1 MALVENELQFFL
13 DMKVPQVKFVDRT
26 FNCNHEHTMAIWKY
40 IYEHDNGV
48 TNFHFELSAD
58 LLTDEEIEYVK
69 NFRPGLV
76 QFEIGVQTA
85 NSETLKAIHRN
96 PDLTVLKQKVA
107 KIRKQRN
114 IHQHLDLIVGLPYE
128 DYDSFKNSYNV
139 VYEMKPDQLQLGFL
153 KVLKGSPIYYDREK
167 FAIVYQDR
175 APYEVLF
182 TDWVSYMDVLKL
194 KRVEDMT
201 ERYYN
206 SMQFEASLPYIIS
219 FFDTPF
225 DFFMQ
230 IGNFYKKMG
239 YEGIHQSRLQNYEI
253 LLEFVLDICKPD
265 KRKEE
270 VLRQLIIY
278 DIYARE
284 NLKNRPIFV
293 GYESE
298 IPKDEVRTFY
308 KKEESEHKY
317 LKGYDG
323 NDWKQLHRMTHLE
336 QFDIDIQDYLK
347 TGIINDKKSRLLFDY
362 KNRNPLD
369 HQASIY
375 KIAFSH

>member
-265 KRKEE
+265 KRKEK

>member
-1 MALVENELQFFL
+1 
-13 DMKVPQVKFVDRT
+13 
-26 FNCNHEHTMAIWKY
+26 
-40 IYEHDNGV
+40 
-48 TNFHFELSAD
+48 
-58 LLTDEEIEYVK
+58 
-69 NFRPGLV
+69 
-76 QFEIGVQTA
+76 
-85 NSETLKAIHRN
+85 
-96 PDLTVLKQKVA
+96 
-107 KIRKQRN
+107 
-114 IHQHLDLIVGLPYE
+114 
-128 DYDSFKNSYNV
+128 
-139 VYEMKPDQLQLGFL
+139 
-153 KVLKGSPIYYDREK
+153 
-167 FAIVYQDR
+167 
-175 APYEVLF
+175 
-182 TDWVSYMDVLKL
+182 
-194 KRVEDMT
+194 
-201 ERYYN
+201 
-206 SMQFEASLPYIIS
+206 
-219 FFDTPF
+219 
-225 DFFMQ
+225 MQ

>member
-1 MALVENELQFFL
+1 M
-13 DMKVPQVKFVDRT
+13 
-26 FNCNHEHTMAIWKY
+26 
-40 IYEHDNGV
+40 
-48 TNFHFELSAD
+48 
-58 LLTDEEIEYVK
+58 
-69 NFRPGLV
+69 
-76 QFEIGVQTA
+76 
-85 NSETLKAIHRN
+85 
-96 PDLTVLKQKVA
+96 
-107 KIRKQRN
+107 
-114 IHQHLDLIVGLPYE
+114 
-128 DYDSFKNSYNV
+128 
-139 VYEMKPDQLQLGFL
+139 
-153 KVLKGSPIYYDREK
+153 
-167 FAIVYQDR
+167 
-175 APYEVLF
+175 
-182 TDWVSYMDVLKL
+182 
-194 KRVEDMT
+194 
-201 ERYYN
+201 
-206 SMQFEASLPYIIS
+206 
-219 FFDTPF
+219 
-225 DFFMQ
+225 
-230 IGNFYKKMG
+230 
-239 YEGIHQSRLQNYEI
+239 
-253 LLEFVLDICKPD
+253 
-265 KRKEE
+265 
-270 VLRQLIIY
+270 LRQLIIY